1 MTLHDECQIVF
12 NELFST
18 LFGMHR
24 IANFSKSFTGDCAII
39 RSNHDNSAPPSIYPG
54 DSKSLRVLEAGSLLA
69 KEYFLNF

>member
-1 MTLHDECQIVF
+1 MM
-12 NELFST
+12 NAKLFST
-18 LFGMHR
+18 SCFQH
-24 IANFSKSFTGDCAII
+24 FSGCIVLQIFRNSFTGDCAII